1 MGWILFGT
9 FFFLLLIGVPVGLAV
24 GIAALTIFILN
35 GIPLQ
40 MVPQTFF
47 EGSSSYALV
56 AVPFFILAGDILARG
71 GISERILAIAEA
83 TIGRLRGGLAIVAT
97 MASMFIAA
105 ISGSG
110 AATTAAV
117 GAALLPEMNKKKY
130 DTDFSA
136 ALIASS
142 GCIGVV
148 IPPSVP
154 MVLYAVIAGE
164 SVAKLFMG
172 GFIPG
177 TLMGVGLIFYAV
189 WYSKKQDYPA
199 SEKLPR
205 KGGRGQALLASLW
218 GLMTPVIILGG
229 IFSGYFTPSEAAA
242 IAVDYTLLIGW
253 LIYRSLDFKKFYE
266 LVVGAGVTSAL
277 IMFIIGT
284 AKIFGWGLAF
294 YQIPEAVA
302 KSMIGI
308 AGNDFFLIYL
318 MINIIILIAGCFM
331 ETASCFDHSDPHLPS
346 PHCRG
351 GRQPDPFRSHPDHR
365 PGHRHDHPPHGH
377 RYLCGQR
384 DQRTIPGADQQGHL
398 AHGHRPHHRPVHLH
412 LFPLVCHGVA
422 ENFYGR
428 PVSPGILAGQFRHP
442 KKRICKA
449 FSAKSGHLCLLPL
462 T

>member
-1 MGWILFGT
+1 VAEGVSVGWVLFGS
-9 FFFLLLIGVPVGLAV
+9 FFALLLLGVPVGLAV
-24 GIAALTIFILN
+24 GLSALLIFVIS

-47 EGSSSYALV
+47 EGTSSYALV

-83 TIGRLRGGLAIVAT
+83 TIGRVRGGLAIVAT
-97 MASMFIAA
+97 FASMFIAA

-117 GAALLPEMNKKKY
+117 GASLLPDMKKKQY
-130 DTDFSA
+130 DVDFSA
-136 ALIASS
+136 GLIAAS

-177 TLMGVGLIFYAV
+177 TLMGLGLIAYAV
-189 WYSKKQDYPA
+189 WFSRRRGYTA
-199 SEKLPR
+199 SERLPAR
-205 KGGRGQALLASLW
+205 EVVRRFVASLG
-218 GLMTPVIILGG
+218 GLLTPVIILGG
-229 IFSGYFTPSEAAA
+229 IFTGYFTPSEAAA
-242 IAVDYTLLIGW
+242 IAVDYTLILAW
-253 LIYRSLDFKKFYE
+253 LVYRSLDFKRFYE

-302 KSMIGI
+302 KAMIGL
-308 AGNDFFLIYL
+308 AGNNSVLIYF
-318 MINIIILIAGCFM
+318 MINVIILIAGCFM
-331 ETASCFDHSDPHLPS
+331 ETASAL
-346 PHCRG
+346 
-351 GRQPDPFRSHPDHR
+351 
-365 PGHRHDHPPHGH
+365 
-377 RYLCGQR
+377 
-384 DQRTIPGADQQGHL
+384 I
-398 AHGHRPHHRPVHLH
+398 
-412 LFPLVCHGVA
+412 
-422 ENFYGR
+422 
-428 PVSPGILAGQFRHP
+428 ILTPIF
-442 KKRICKA
+442 
-449 FSAKSGHLCLLPL
+449 LPL
-462 T
+462 IAAVGGNLIHFGVILTVGLAIGMTTPPMAIDIFVASAISGRSLEQISRAIWPMVVVLTTALFICTYIPWLVMVLPRFFMGGV

>member
-1 MGWILFGT
+1 MGWVLFGS
-9 FFFLLLIGVPVGLAV
+9 FFLFLLIGVPVGLAV
-24 GIAALTIFILN
+24 GLSALIVFVAT

-83 TIGRLRGGLAIVAT
+83 TIGRIRGGLGIVAT
-97 MASMFIAA
+97 CASMFIAA

-117 GAALLPEMNKKKY
+117 GASLLPEMNKKKY

-142 GCIGVV
+142 GTIGVV

-177 TLMGVGLIFYAV
+177 ILMGLGLIAYAL
-189 WYSKKQDYPA
+189 WYSNRQGYPA
-199 SEKLPR
+199 SEKLTPR
-205 KGGRGQALLASLW
+205 VIARRLIDSLW
-218 GLMTPVIILGG
+218 GLVTPVIILGG

-242 IAVDYTLLIGW
+242 MAVDYTLLIAW
-253 LIYRSLDFKKFYE
+253 LVYRTMTFRRFYE

-294 YQIPEAVA
+294 YEIPEAVA
-302 KSMIGI
+302 KSMISI
-308 AGNDFFLIYL
+308 AGNSEFLIYL
-318 MINIIILIAGCFM
+318 MINVIILIAGFFM
-331 ETASCFDHSDPHLPS
+331 ETASAL
-346 PHCRG
+346 
-351 GRQPDPFRSHPDHR
+351 
-365 PGHRHDHPPHGH
+365 
-377 RYLCGQR
+377 
-384 DQRTIPGADQQGHL
+384 I
-398 AHGHRPHHRPVHLH
+398 
-412 LFPLVCHGVA
+412 
-422 ENFYGR
+422 
-428 PVSPGILAGQFRHP
+428 ILTPIF
-442 KKRICKA
+442 
-449 FSAKSGHLCLLPL
+449 LPL
-462 T
+462 IAAIGGDTVHFGVVMTIGLAIGMATPPMAINIFVASAISGRSLEQISRAIWPMVIILIAVLMICTYFPWLVMILPKIFMGVQ

>member
-1 MGWILFGT
+1 MGWILFGS

-24 GIAALTIFILN
+24 GLSALIVFVAT

-83 TIGRLRGGLAIVAT
+83 TIGRIRGGLGIVAT
-97 MASMFIAA
+97 CASMFIAA

-117 GAALLPEMNKKKY
+117 GASLLPEMNKKKY

-142 GCIGVV
+142 GTIGVV

-177 TLMGVGLIFYAV
+177 ILMGLGLIAYAL
-189 WYSKKQDYPA
+189 WYSNRQGYPA
-199 SEKLPR
+199 SEKLTPR
-205 KGGRGQALLASLW
+205 VIVRRFVDSLW
-218 GLMTPVIILGG
+218 GLVTPVIILGG

-242 IAVDYTLLIGW
+242 MAVDYTLLIAW
-253 LIYRSLDFKKFYE
+253 LVYRTMTFRRFYE

-294 YQIPEAVA
+294 YEIPEAVA
-302 KSMIGI
+302 KSMIAL
-308 AGNDFFLIYL
+308 AGNSDILIYL
-318 MINIIILIAGCFM
+318 MINVIILIAGFFM
-331 ETASCFDHSDPHLPS
+331 ETASAL
-346 PHCRG
+346 
-351 GRQPDPFRSHPDHR
+351 
-365 PGHRHDHPPHGH
+365 
-377 RYLCGQR
+377 
-384 DQRTIPGADQQGHL
+384 I
-398 AHGHRPHHRPVHLH
+398 
-412 LFPLVCHGVA
+412 
-422 ENFYGR
+422 
-428 PVSPGILAGQFRHP
+428 ILTPIF
-442 KKRICKA
+442 
-449 FSAKSGHLCLLPL
+449 LPL
-462 T
+462 IAAIGGDTVHFGVVMTIGLAIGMATPPMAINIFVASAISGRSLEQISRAIWPMVVILVAVLMICTYFPWFVMILPKVFMGVQ

>member
-1 MGWILFGT
+1 MGWILFGS

-24 GIAALTIFILN
+24 GLSALIVFVAT

-83 TIGRLRGGLAIVAT
+83 TIGRIRGGLGIVAT
-97 MASMFIAA
+97 CASMFIAA

-117 GAALLPEMNKKKY
+117 GASLLPEMNKKKY

-142 GCIGVV
+142 GTIGVV

-177 TLMGVGLIFYAV
+177 ILMGLGLIAYAL
-189 WYSKKQDYPA
+189 WYSNRQGYPA
-199 SEKLPR
+199 SEKLTPR
-205 KGGRGQALLASLW
+205 VIVRRFVDSLW
-218 GLMTPVIILGG
+218 GLVTPVIILGG

-242 IAVDYTLLIGW
+242 MAVDYTLLIAW
-253 LIYRSLDFKKFYE
+253 LVYRTMTFRRFYE

-294 YQIPEAVA
+294 YEIPEAVA
-302 KSMIGI
+302 KSMIAL
-308 AGNDFFLIYL
+308 AGNSDILIYL
-318 MINIIILIAGCFM
+318 MINVIILIAGFFM
-331 ETASCFDHSDPHLPS
+331 ETASAL
-346 PHCRG
+346 
-351 GRQPDPFRSHPDHR
+351 
-365 PGHRHDHPPHGH
+365 
-377 RYLCGQR
+377 
-384 DQRTIPGADQQGHL
+384 I
-398 AHGHRPHHRPVHLH
+398 
-412 LFPLVCHGVA
+412 
-422 ENFYGR
+422 
-428 PVSPGILAGQFRHP
+428 ILTPIF
-442 KKRICKA
+442 
-449 FSAKSGHLCLLPL
+449 LPL
-462 T
+462 IAAIGGDTVHFGVVMTIGLAIGMATPPMAINIFVASAISGRSLEQISRAIWPMVVILIIVLLLCTYFPWFVMILPKVFMGVQ

>member
-1 MGWILFGT
+1 MGWVLFGS
-9 FFFLLLIGVPVGLAV
+9 FFALLLLGVPVGLAV
-24 GIAALTIFILN
+24 GLSALLIFVIS

-47 EGSSSYALV
+47 EGTSSYALV

-83 TIGRLRGGLAIVAT
+83 TIGRVRGGLAIVAT
-97 MASMFIAA
+97 FASMFIAA

-117 GAALLPEMNKKKY
+117 GASLLPDMKKKQY
-130 DTDFSA
+130 DVDFSA
-136 ALIASS
+136 GLIAAS

-177 TLMGVGLIFYAV
+177 TLMGLGLIAYAV
-189 WYSKKQDYPA
+189 WFSRRRGYTA
-199 SEKLPR
+199 SERLPAR
-205 KGGRGQALLASLW
+205 EVVRRFVASLG
-218 GLMTPVIILGG
+218 GLLTPVIILGG
-229 IFSGYFTPSEAAA
+229 IFTGYFTPSEAAA
-242 IAVDYTLLIGW
+242 IAVDYTLILAW
-253 LIYRSLDFKKFYE
+253 LVYRSLDFKRFYE

-302 KSMIGI
+302 KAMIGL
-308 AGNDFFLIYL
+308 AGNNSVLIYF
-318 MINIIILIAGCFM
+318 MINVIILIAGCFM
-331 ETASCFDHSDPHLPS
+331 ETASAL
-346 PHCRG
+346 
-351 GRQPDPFRSHPDHR
+351 
-365 PGHRHDHPPHGH
+365 
-377 RYLCGQR
+377 
-384 DQRTIPGADQQGHL
+384 I
-398 AHGHRPHHRPVHLH
+398 
-412 LFPLVCHGVA
+412 
-422 ENFYGR
+422 
-428 PVSPGILAGQFRHP
+428 ILTPIF
-442 KKRICKA
+442 
-449 FSAKSGHLCLLPL
+449 LPL
-462 T
+462 IAAVGGNLIHFGVILTVGLAIGMTTPPMAIDIFVASAISGRSLEQISRAIWPMVVVLTTALFICTYIPWLVMVLPRFFMGGV

>member
-1 MGWILFGT
+1 MGWVLFGS
-9 FFFLLLIGVPVGLAV
+9 FFLLLLIGVPVGLAV
-24 GIAALTIFILN
+24 GLSALIVFVAT

-71 GISERILAIAEA
+71 GISQTILAIAEA
-83 TIGRLRGGLAIVAT
+83 TIGRVRGGLGIVAT
-97 MASMFIAA
+97 FASMFIAA

-117 GAALLPEMNKKKY
+117 GASLLPEMNKKKY

-154 MVLYAVIAGE
+154 MVLYAVIAGD

-177 TLMGVGLIFYAV
+177 TLMGAGLIAYAV
-189 WYSKKQDYPA
+189 WYSNRRGYPA
-199 SEKLPR
+199 SEKLPPR
-205 KGGRGQALLASLW
+205 AVARRFFDSLW
-218 GLMTPVIILGG
+218 GLATPVIILGG
-229 IFSGYFTPSEAAA
+229 IFTGYFTPSEAAA
-242 IAVDYTLLIGW
+242 IAVDYTLLIAW
-253 LIYRSLDFKKFYE
+253 LVYRTMTFRRFYE

-294 YQIPEAVA
+294 YEIPEAVA
-302 KSMIGI
+302 KAMIDL
-308 AGNDFFLIYL
+308 AGSSTTLIYL
-318 MINIIILIAGCFM
+318 MINVIVLIAGFFM
-331 ETASCFDHSDPHLPS
+331 ETASALIILTPIFLPLIAAI
-346 PHCRG
+346 G
-351 GRQPDPFRSHPDHR
+351 GDTVHFGVVMTIGLAIGMATPPMAINIFVASAISGRSLEQISRAIWPMV
-365 PGHRHDHPPHGH
+365 
-377 RYLCGQR
+377 
-384 DQRTIPGADQQGHL
+384 I
-398 AHGHRPHHRPVHLH
+398 
-412 LFPLVCHGVA
+412 
-422 ENFYGR
+422 
-428 PVSPGILAGQFRHP
+428 ILAAVLF
-442 KKRICKA
+442 
-449 FSAKSGHLCLLPL
+449 LCTYVPWFIMILPNVFMAPQ
-462 T
+462 